1 MDKFKS
7 GMVKGKPKKAAG
19 GEMASAIR
27 QQLFGAGHMFGPI
40 KDRFQQFV
48 AKLLKKQATKIK
60 AEMVD
65 IRRRRGN
72 RISAV

>member
-19 GEMASAIR
+19 GEMASV
-27 QQLFGAGHMFGPI
+27 GAGHMFGPI